1 MFGVISISDL
11 FYIFAVTQKMV
22 DGCLTNVCCERI
34 VQVASER
41 IHILLKPHEWPLWHL
56 WPNVTLTLY
65 SVKNEASFHEKLF
78 LKLCPM
84 EYLCPAYTN
93 TILKNNCSLTRK

>member
-65 SVKNEASFHEKLF
+65 SVKMRPHSMK
-78 LKLCPM
+78 
-84 EYLCPAYTN
+84 
-93 TILKNNCSLTRK
+93 NCSSNCVPWSICGQHIQILF